1 MLATLLAIVLGT
13 ALLFLNTYA
22 AFVFIGLGV
31 APANNISFV
40 YLAEQVENRQLYS
53 MLLLCGWAT
62 GEMLLGAIF
71 SQSTIGENNSRL
83 FSVQMLAAAVAT
95 LILSAMFLVETTTFE
110 TLLSRSP
117 WRNGLANPLKFKA
130 SSLRPL
136 ILGCTLMFTMQM
148 FYYRTQFTLDR
159 YGVSLELNTV
169 IVGACEFFTNILCA
183 LSISKLNRKQSLLT
197 IFVLL
202 LGLFVLLNLIES
214 KKGQT
219 AIEGC
224 MRVLDGFAMAILA
237 IYIPEMFSVEERGR
251 AVNFVMSF
259 GVIGGGVAP
268 ILLDNFQWWVL
279 TFFLGLSILS
289 ALGLPETRTT
299 NKI

>member
-1 MLATLLAIVLGT
+1 
-13 ALLFLNTYA
+13 
-22 AFVFIGLGV
+22 
-31 APANNISFV
+31 
-40 YLAEQVENRQLYS
+40 

-117 WRNGLANPLKFKA
+117 WRNRLANPLKFKA